1 MALKGVTLAEKL
13 RLARKAGVS
22 LPHYTNTDNP
32 VDFPQSKTDESIN
45 ILIKNRNYMKYELIE
60 KLAEQAEQYANEQN
74 DKYGARFKTEYNNKF
89 AELIVAECTAVLFDE
104 SERLSGLYSEEAN
117 WQSAEEYEIC
127 SNQCVDD
134 IALIEKHFGVE
145 E

>member
-1 MALKGVTLAEKL
+1 MNERIRELADQADAYARSEYEKWTPTPDFSGIPNV
-13 RLARKAGVS
+13 RKI
-22 LPHYTNTDNP
+22 
-32 VDFPQSKTDESIN
+32 F
-45 ILIKNRNYMKYELIE
+45 
-60 KLAEQAEQYANEQN
+60 NE
-74 DKYGARFKTEYNNKF
+74 KF

-117 WQSAEEYEIC
+117 WQQAEEYEIC
-127 SNQCVDD
+127 SNQCIDD